1 MISDTACVAIVDDEG
16 PVRVALG
23 RLLRLA
29 DYQVDAYG
37 SGEEFLASLDKR
49 CPACAILDVHLPGLS
64 GLDVQARLRAAHP
77 NIPVVLITASDEKAL
92 EDVARGS
99 GCIGLLRKPFS
110 GEQLLDAV
118 GMALDRGGRAA
129 AS

>member
-1 MISDTACVAIVDDEG
+1 
-16 PVRVALG
+16 
-23 RLLRLA
+23 LRLA
-29 DYQVDAYG
+29 NYQVEAFG
-37 SGEEFLASLDKR
+37 TGEDFLASLDKR

-77 NIPVVLITASDEKAL
+77 EIPVVLITASDETAL
-92 EDVARGS
+92 DDVARGS

-110 GEQLLDAV
+110 GDRLLEMV
-118 GMALDRGGRAA
+118 GMALGGGGREA